1 MGDYFYWFSL
11 GTALALIGLVILSVV
26 FAPIAVATCVV
37 IARVRG
43 LPALQHGVAGG
54 LCAASLFLPWA
65 YLVLRMVDRLPPRP
79 LVVIAYGILY
89 SVWVY
94 GPIIGGNFF
103 LQGLPSFRSVPRFY
117 DEPQSIFLPSIAHP
131 IIILLV
137 CASLM
142 ASAFWT
148 GVTINDSQERQ
159 DSEQDSIVPQV
170 AYVAPFGLAAFSPI
184 LVCLGLIDYKPVLEF
199 LNLVD

>member
-65 YLVLRMVDRLPPRP
+65 YLVLRMLDKRPPKG
-79 LVVIAYGILY
+79 LVGPMEPCTPPGPMGRSSGA
-89 SVWVY
+89 SVHSW
-94 GPIIGGNFF
+94 FF
-103 LQGLPSFRSVPRFY
+103 RSFRCFR
-117 DEPQSIFLPSIAHP
+117 
-131 IIILLV
+131 
-137 CASLM
+137 
-142 ASAFWT
+142 
-148 GVTINDSQERQ
+148 DSTTNPTK
-159 DSEQDSIVPQV
+159 S
-170 AYVAPFGLAAFSPI
+170 
-184 LVCLGLIDYKPVLEF
+184 
-199 LNLVD
+199 

>member
-65 YLVLRMVDRLPPRP
+65 YLVLQMVDRLPPRP

-103 LQGLPSFRSVPRFY
+103 L
-117 DEPQSIFLPSIAHP
+117 
-131 IIILLV
+131 
-137 CASLM
+137 
-142 ASAFWT
+142 
-148 GVTINDSQERQ
+148 
-159 DSEQDSIVPQV
+159 
-170 AYVAPFGLAAFSPI
+170 
-184 LVCLGLIDYKPVLEF
+184 
-199 LNLVD
+199 

>member
-1 MGDYFYWFSL
+1 
-11 GTALALIGLVILSVV
+11 
-26 FAPIAVATCVV
+26 
-37 IARVRG
+37 
-43 LPALQHGVAGG
+43 
-54 LCAASLFLPWA
+54 
-65 YLVLRMVDRLPPRP
+65 MVDRLPPRP

-103 LQGLPSFRSVPRFY
+103 LQGLSSFRSVPRFY

-142 ASAFWT
+142 ASAFWI

-170 AYVAPFGLAAFSPI
+170 AYVAPFGLAAIFVMLTAIGPM
-184 LVCLGLIDYKPVLEF
+184 DFRPVLEF

>member
-1 MGDYFYWFSL
+1 MGDYFYWFLL

-103 LQGLPSFRSVPRFY
+103 LQGLSSFRSVPRFY

-142 ASAFWT
+142 ASAFWI

-170 AYVAPFGLAAFSPI
+170 AYVAPFGLAAIFVMLTAIGPM
-184 LVCLGLIDYKPVLEF
+184 DFRPVLEF